1 MAKEDEDKVLST
13 EEVDKFIENIEKE
26 AREKE
31 EKAKP
36 KEDVEEGKRETSNRM
51 KDLKILTAIM
61 LGKDRNKE
69 LSKVLDT
76 DKSFTSKQVKGL
88 EEKGLIYK
96 EGTGKDVRY
105 EVNKFRA
112 LEFLQ
117 SKIVIKWKKEDEE
130 KKEKGDEE

>member
-26 AREKE
+26 AEEKGG
-31 EKAKP
+31 KAKP
-36 KEDVEEGKRETSNRM
+36 KNDAEEGKREASNRM

-96 EGTGKDVRY
+96 EGKGKDVRY

-130 KKEKGDEE
+130 KKEKS